1 MMNIILLSGGS
12 GKRLWP
18 LSNDVR
24 SKQFIKIFKKPEA
37 VQQCNAGEG
46 NSSCI
51 REQDPDAYV
60 ENIYESMLQ
69 RVFRQIRTVDPEVSV
84 TIATARSQV
93 SAIRNQIGE
102 EVGISVEPCRRD
114 TFPAIV
120 LAASYLHDIKGVPE
134 EESVVVCPVDPYVD
148 DAYFTALQQLWE
160 LAQKGTAN
168 LVLMGIRPT
177 YPSEKYGYI
186 IPDTADNVSKVS
198 TFKEKPD
205 AVTAQT
211 YIDQGGLWNGGVFAF
226 KLSYVLERAH
236 QLIDFTDYAD
246 LYSKYDTLSKISFDY
261 AVAEHEPDIAVMRF
275 DGEWKDL
282 GTWNTLTEAMEEN
295 VIGDVRLNE
304 TCRNV
309 HAINELGI
317 PVLGM
322 GLKDVVISASPEGIL
337 VSDKEQSSYIKPF
350 VDAINR
356 QVMFAE
362 KSWGSFRIL
371 DVEETSLTIK
381 VTLNPGHRMNYH
393 SHDRRNEVWTVISG
407 QGRTIVDG
415 MEQPVKAGDVITMEA
430 GCRHTVIA
438 DTVLK
443 LIEVQLGS
451 HISVSDKHKYELEL

>member
-1 MMNIILLSGGS
+1 MNIILLSGGS

-24 SKQFIKIFKKPEA
+24 SKQFIKFFKKPKSRA
-37 VQQCNAGEG
+37 FGE
-46 NSSCI
+46 
-51 REQDPDAYV
+51 D
-60 ENIYESMLQ
+60 IYESMLQ
-69 RVFRQIRTVDPEVSV
+69 RIYRQIRAVDKEATVTV
-84 TIATARSQV
+84 ATAKSQV
-93 SAIRNQIGE
+93 SSIRSQLGDD
-102 EVGISVEPCRRD
+102 VGISVEPCRRD
-114 TFPAIV
+114 TFPAIA
-120 LAASYLHDIKGVPE
+120 LATAYLHDMKGIPKDE
-134 EESVVVCPVDPYVD
+134 AVVVCPVDPYVTED
-148 DAYFTALQQLWE
+148 YFTGLKRLWE
-160 LAQKGTAN
+160 LAQTGTAN
-168 LVLMGIRPT
+168 LVLMGIQPT

-186 IPDTADNVSKVS
+186 IPVTQESVSKVS

-205 AVTAQT
+205 AAAAQV
-211 YIDQGGLWNGGVFAF
+211 YIGQGGLWNGGVFAY

-246 LYSKYDTLSKISFDY
+246 LFSKYDTLEKISFDY

-275 DGEWKDL
+275 NGEWKDL
-282 GTWNTLTEAMEEN
+282 GTWNTLTEAMEES

-317 PVLGM
+317 PVLAM
-322 GLKDVVISASPEGIL
+322 GLRDVVISASPEGIL

-350 VDAINR
+350 VDEINGR
-356 QVMFAE
+356 AMFGE

-371 DVEETSLTIK
+371 DVEENSLTIK

-393 SHDRRNEVWTVISG
+393 SQDRRNEVWTVISG

-438 DTVLK
+438 DTMLQ
-443 LIEVQLGS
+443 LIEVQLGN
-451 HISVSDKHKYELEL
+451 HISVSDKHKYELRL